1 MGRDQGIRCRWRF
14 FGQILLISF
23 RDAGPISCFPVQT
36 TAASQPGGGEQST
49 AVEAVIPSLASYHLA
64 CFLGACPLI
73 RIMPTV
79 STIYGTVSRNC
90 GIYCSFARAHGDL
103 WTSS

>member
-1 MGRDQGIRCRWRF
+1 MIRTTGRALLVQD
-14 FGQILLISF
+14 GQVLAIKYQEDCKVYYAL
-23 RDAGPISCFPVQT
+23 
-36 TAASQPGGGEQST
+36 PGGGQNPGEPLHSNLQR
-49 AVEAVIPSLASYHLA
+49 E
-64 CFLGACPLI
+64 CREELGACPLI
-73 RIMPTV
+73 RIMPTI